1 MAADATTTPQ
11 RRRTQEERSSATRR
25 ALLEATIDC
34 LVEEGYANLTT
45 TKVAARAQVSRGAQ
59 VHHFPTKATLVS
71 EAIQY
76 LIAQVSQSLFSELG
90 RLPPGKQRSDAAMDL
105 LWDTYRGRLFQ
116 AVVQLSVAGA
126 GDPEIED
133 KLAVLNQVVT
143 DLISGAVPVLFPE
156 EAGHPHFEDALYTT
170 INAMTGLAVVQR
182 VAKLSEA
189 EVAGRWRRTKAQL
202 LRLIDNNT

>member
-1 MAADATTTPQ
+1 MTADVTSTSKP
-11 RRRTQEERSSATRR
+11 RRTQDERSSTTRR

-90 RLPPGKQRSDAAMDL
+90 QLPPGSQRADAAMDL
-105 LWDTYRGRLFQ
+105 LWNTYRGRLFQ

-126 GDPEIED
+126 GDAEIEE
-133 KLAVLNQVVT
+133 KLGVLNRVVT
-143 DLISGAVPVLFPE
+143 DVIRGAVPVLFPQ
-156 EAGHPHFEDALYTT
+156 EANHPHFEDALYTT

-202 LRLIDNNT
+202 LRLISD

>member
-1 MAADATTTPQ
+1 MTADVTSTRKP
-11 RRRTQEERSSATRR
+11 RRTQDERSSTTRR

-90 RLPPGKQRSDAAMDL
+90 QLPPGSQRADAAMDL
-105 LWDTYRGRLFQ
+105 LWNTYRGRLFQ

-126 GDPEIED
+126 GDAEIEE
-133 KLAVLNQVVT
+133 KLGVLNRVVT
-143 DLISGAVPVLFPE
+143 DVIRGAVPVLFPQ
-156 EAGHPHFEDALYTT
+156 EANHPHFEDALYTT

-202 LRLIDNNT
+202 LRLISD